1 MPWHT
6 IATMIIVNMCVQC
19 LFNLN
24 FAHVTH
30 INFFFKIKSL
40 SLLLSFLFFFPLMY
54 IRVYIWIMYVCM
66 YVCVCACSCSSCAVL
81 KYFPMKSSLIF
92 ISRIASKTC
101 FLSCYKKRSSQSLY
115 IYMYIWKKIQE
126 SSSSFFFFHLFFCSR
141 FIFELSRRLLHTNI
155 FLKPYFTF
163 SPDIMFPYYS

>member
-66 YVCVCACSCSSCAVL
+66 YVCVCACVVVVVP
-81 KYFPMKSSLIF
+81 YWNIF
-92 ISRIASKTC
+92 QWSQVW
-101 FLSCYKKRSSQSLY
+101 FLFHESPQKLAFYHATKKDPRNPCLY
-115 IYMYIWKKIQE
+115 IYICIYERRSKNLLLL
-126 SSSSFFFFHLFFCSR
+126 FFFSICFSALDSS
-141 FIFELSRRLLHTNI
+141 LSYLGDYCTPI
-155 FLKPYFTF
+155 SF
-163 SPDIMFPYYS
+163 

>member
-40 SLLLSFLFFFPLMY
+40 SLLLSFLFFFPPY
-54 IRVYIWIMYVCM
+54 VHTCVYMNYVCM
-66 YVCVCACSCSSCAVL
+66 YVCMCMRVCCSSCAVL

-101 FLSCYKKRSSQSLY
+101 FLSCYKKRSSQSLSLY

-126 SSSSFFFFHLFFCSR
+126 SSSSFFFSICFSALDSS
-141 FIFELSRRLLHTNI
+141 LSYLGDYCTPI
-155 FLKPYFTF
+155 SF
-163 SPDIMFPYYS
+163 